1 MVMTT
6 EQKDLK
12 KSNWLHIAILIIA
25 TLLAY
30 SKIFNAGFITWDDP
44 LYVIN
49 NKDIRSLGVEEM
61 SKWFSQYYVGNYH
74 PLTMLSYAIDFMLGK
89 TEPFI
94 YHLTNI
100 LFHIANAVLVYVF
113 AKRVT
118 AHIWVALF
126 VALLFAIHPT
136 QTESVSWIA
145 ERKNVLYGFF
155 FLSAMHVYAGYAK
168 DEKSIKMLWVVL
180 LGVASMLSK
189 AAAISLPVA
198 LFAIDIWMR
207 RPLGKVKVWLEKLP
221 LFVLAAIVVYVGIN
235 AQSEGEFLNLHP
247 EYTAKHTIIFA
258 GYAYVQYIIQLL
270 LSVKLSVL
278 YPYPEAIGGLHI
290 LFLVL
295 AIGIVALGVIAYRKK
310 WWLLSGGI
318 VFYTAN
324 IAIVLQFVQFGEVLM
339 ADRYLYIA
347 CLGIWLPAI
356 AYLYQWLEGKS
367 LRTAA
372 LTGCGA
378 LSLVFLTL
386 TYQRNEI
393 WMSELNFWKAIV
405 ETFPNSSVAQS
416 SLGGVYLQEGNYAE
430 ADAHL
435 NNAIQA
441 DPNNY
446 KAWYN
451 RGVIYLRQRKPN
463 EALQALDKAIAI
475 KEYPKA
481 LFTRALLFQ
490 QAGEPMRALV
500 DIEKVLEKEPENGR
514 AHFIKGDCLEKQG
527 NLQNALNSYTQA
539 IAYEEAEPLFYIRRG
554 VVNAKLAQNVVAIS
568 DLETAIQLKPD
579 NAEAWYWLGMARYNA
594 GQSPCKDLGE
604 AAKRGYQEAQAA
616 MASLCK

>member
-6 EQKDLK
+6 EQKDLH

-49 NKDIRSLGVEEM
+49 NKDIQGLGVEQM

-89 TEPFI
+89 TAPFI

-100 LFHIANAVLVYVF
+100 LFHIANALLVYVF

-118 AHIWVALF
+118 SHIWVALF
-126 VALLFAIHPT
+126 VALLFAMHPT

-155 FLSAMHVYAGYAK
+155 FLSAMNVYTGYAK
-168 DEKSIKMLWVVL
+168 DEKNVKLLWVVL
-180 LGVASMLSK
+180 LGIASMLSK
-189 AAAISLPVA
+189 AAAISLPFA
-198 LFAIDIWMR
+198 LFAIDIWMQ
-207 RPLGKVKVWLEKLP
+207 RPLGKAKVWLEKLP
-221 LFVLAAIVVYVGIN
+221 LFILAGIVVYVGIN

-270 LSVKLSVL
+270 LPVKLSVL
-278 YPYPEAIGGLHI
+278 YPYPESIGALHVI
-290 LFLVL
+290 FLVL

-310 WWLLSGGI
+310 WWLLAGGG

-347 CLGIWLPAI
+347 CLGIWIPAV
-356 AYLYQWLEGKS
+356 AYLYQWSEKKS
-367 LRTAA
+367 MRTAA
-372 LTGCGA
+372 LAACSIIS
-378 LSLVFLTL
+378 LSFLAI

-463 EALQALDKAIAI
+463 ESLQALDKAIAI

-539 IAYEEAEPLFYIRRG
+539 IAFDNDPLFYMRRG
-554 VVNAKLAQNVVAIS
+554 IINAKLSQNAAAIS
-568 DLETAIQLKPD
+568 DLETAIQLKPGSG
-579 NAEAWYWLGMARYNA
+579 EGWYWLGMARHNA